1 MALIVI
7 TGGAAGLGAA
17 TARLATA
24 RGHAVAILD
33 RDGAGAARLA
43 ADLPGATAHA
53 CDVTDEASVVAALD
67 ALGAVPDALVNN
79 AGIVEFRPLI
89 DTTTADFART
99 IAINL
104 TGAFTVA
111 RAVAARMIPRGSGA
125 IVNVTSIGG
134 ITTSPGTN
142 AYAPAKAGLAALSEL
157 MALEWAP
164 LGLRVNALA
173 PGMIDGGMSTSVYAD
188 PDTRARRSG
197 AIPARRLGTVEDIAQ
212 AIMFLLSPEADYVNG
227 HQLVV
232 DGGLTRAALAMIPR

>member
-67 ALGAVPDALVNN
+67 ALGAVPDSLVNN

-188 PDTRARRSG
+188 PDTRARRIG
-197 AIPARRLGTVEDIAQ
+197 AIPARRLGTAEDIAH

-227 HQLVV
+227 HHLVV